1 MSMELLERLTLA
13 EQQLLYRLRQL
24 CNEQDETA
32 VLLQLRNREEIRLQ
46 VLDRLEQLGG
56 DLTKEN

>member
-1 MSMELLERLTLA
+1 MELLERLTLA